1 MSKQTQSSINNQQST
16 FRNASYH
23 VAGVAGVGMS
33 ALAQVLLAQG
43 FSVTGSDRYLD
54 RGQDLPV
61 LDKLRRSGVQ
71 LVPQDGSGVRAD
83 TAGVIVSTAIEPD
96 NPDVAAA
103 GRLGVPVIHRAAMLA
118 RLARD
123 KRTVAVTG
131 TAGKTTVT
139 GMIGWVLEQAGLDPM
154 VVNGGA
160 VLNWFDEKTIGNV
173 RLGRGATWVLE
184 VDESDRSLLQFD
196 PDWAV
201 ITNVSKD
208 HFELA
213 EVKSL
218 FRQFAAKVK
227 REVVGCYGAAPY
239 PPAGFEPRLSAE
251 GISFEYR
258 GVTFESPLLGRHN
271 AENAL
276 QCVLLCERLGLAL
289 PEISR
294 ALKTFRG
301 IQRRLEW
308 IGQAGGV
315 TVIDDYAHNP
325 AKITAAWK
333 ALAPYFQRLIAVW
346 RPHGFAPLALML
358 DELVRAFAALAGP
371 RDRVLI
377 LPVYYAGG
385 TAAATV
391 DAPVLV
397 ERLTQAGVAAEA
409 ALNYEGLKQQL
420 LAAARP
426 GDALLFMGAR
436 DPFLPVFARRLLL
449 DLDKLLADRVAGA
462 GGVAHENQ
470 PADQAPANR
479 GKIEGQ

>member
-1 MSKQTQSSINNQQST
+1 MSSVGHQQSAIS
-16 FRNASYH
+16 NASYH

-33 ALAQVLLAQG
+33 ALAQVLLARG
-43 FSVTGSDRYLD
+43 FRVTGSDRYLD

-61 LDKLRRSGVQ
+61 LDKLRRAGVR

-83 TAGVIVSTAIEPD
+83 TAGVVVSTAIEPD

-103 GRLGVPVIHRAAMLA
+103 ARRGVPVIHRAALLASLA
-118 RLARD
+118 RPM
-123 KRTVAVTG
+123 RTVAVTG

-154 VVNGGA
+154 VIAGGA
-160 VLNWFDEKTIGNV
+160 VINWLDDRTVGNV
-173 RLGRGATWVLE
+173 RIGRGDLWVLE
-184 VDESDRSLLQFD
+184 ADESDRSLLQFA

-213 EVKSL
+213 EVERL
-218 FRQFAAKVK
+218 FRQFAGQVK
-227 REVVGCYGAAPY
+227 RGVVGCYGADPW
-239 PPAGFEPRLSAE
+239 PPAGFQPGLSAA
-251 GISFEYR
+251 GVSFDYR
-258 GVTFESPLLGRHN
+258 GVPFQAPLLGRHN

-276 QCVLLCERLGLAL
+276 QCVLLCERLGRPL
-289 PEISR
+289 PEVSR

-308 IGQAGGV
+308 IGQVGGV
-315 TVIDDYAHNP
+315 AVIDDYAHNP

-333 ALAPYFQRLIAVW
+333 AVAPYFRRLIAVW
-346 RPHGFAPLALML
+346 RPHGYAPLALML
-358 DELVRAFAALAGP
+358 DDLVRALAAVAGP
-371 RDRVLI
+371 RDQVLI

-397 ERLTQAGVAAEA
+397 ERLNRAGVAAA
-409 ALNYEGLKQQL
+409 AAPDYEDLNRRL
-420 LAAARP
+420 LTLARP
-426 GDALLFMGAR
+426 GDAILFMGAR
-436 DPFLPVFARRLLL
+436 DPFLPVFARRLPLNFEHFF
-449 DLDKLLADRVAGA
+449 ADRVSGS
-462 GGVAHENQ
+462 GRVAHEDHA
-470 PADQAPANR
+470 ADEAPPH
-479 GKIEGQ
+479 GDEVHHQ